1 MKNKKKIVIILQA
14 RTLSSRLPG
23 KVLLP
28 LSGYPL
34 VVLCAKR
41 LSNKGHKVIV
51 AIPKNKSD
59 DYLNL
64 LLKKN
69 NLKVF
74 RGDHNNVFKRYEMVI
89 KKLNKNDIVVR
100 ATADNPL
107 PDGNFVEKIVNFFL
121 KKKIQYL
128 DTHKNFNLPYGLAIQ
143 VFYAKNLIDISNRKL
158 TKSDM
163 RHVVSTLDRK
173 KDFYRNFNI
182 NYKIKKKQ
190 TKLSIDTLEDYLRLE
205 KIFRQSTNPIRGKW
219 INFC

>member
-1 MKNKKKIVIILQA
+1 MPKKIVIILQA